1 MTGFQSELS
10 RRAPLMD
17 PVLCEVVT
25 VTMGKLSA
33 RVPLSSFPGSSQDGL
48 GTSGPGH
55 HNEETEMQPRVRL
68 AP

>member
-1 MTGFQSELS
+1 
-10 RRAPLMD
+10 MD